1 VELGTVADWVGA
13 LGTAGALIATAHII
27 STDRKRSRAADAA
40 AVSVWYTQ
48 RFISHANGTASRFLS
63 VHIFN
68 GSTAPLPFVT
78 VYSRVEGRDYIEEVL
93 SSSGAALAP
102 IEPGASTLNEI
113 PVAHYVDTDRVFVF
127 FIARD
132 GNKWARRL
140 GDGKLMPGIRAKH
153 LAEGAGPIRAAL
165 ARSYPA
171 E

>member
-13 LGTAGALIATAHII
+13 LGTAGALIATVHII
-27 STDRKRSRAADAA
+27 STDRKRSRSADAA

-48 RFISHANGTASRFLS
+48 RFISHANGTGSRSLS
-63 VHIFN
+63 VHVFN

-102 IEPGASTLNEI
+102 IEPGASI
-113 PVAHYVDTDRVFVF
+113 HYVDTDRVFVF
-127 FIARD
+127 YIARD
-132 GNKWARRL
+132 GNKWARSL